1 MLPSDAGLV
10 RDLEKVLAPG
20 RVLSRPI
27 DLVARSVDASIY
39 RMIPKAVVRPG
50 DVDEVRAL
58 FAYARAH
65 RRHLT
70 LRTAGTSL
78 SGQAVTD
85 DILVE
90 LAPMWKAYRV
100 LDGGRRIWSQPG
112 VVGGYLNRVLA
123 PLGRRL
129 GPDPASIDACMI
141 GGIVANNSSGMC
153 CGVAQNSYHSLDA
166 MHFMLADGTVIDTAR
181 PDADEGLRRDR
192 PDLHAA
198 LLALRDEVR
207 ADGVLAARIRS
218 KFSRKQTMAY
228 ALNALLD
235 HDSPA
240 QILAHLMVGSQ
251 GTLGFMADVT
261 LRTVPEP
268 PCRATALLFFAELA
282 EAGAAVAPLVAAR
295 AAALEIMDAASLR
308 SQAGDR
314 DYPFA
319 IGERTAALLAEFR
332 ADTAEAL
339 KGQVRGAEEVLSG
352 FRLLT
357 PATFTGDPAERDRHW
372 HLRKGLFPSV
382 GNIRPSGT
390 AVVIEDVVVPVER
403 LAEAITDLQVLYAKH
418 DFADAITFGHAR
430 DGNLHFVFAKDFAD
444 PATVR
449 RYAAFMSELASLIV
463 GKYDG
468 ALKAEHGSGR
478 NMAPFVR
485 SEWGD
490 RAYEV
495 MKRIKGLLDP
505 DGILSPGVV
514 LSDDPEIHLK
524 DLKGMPTI
532 SPTADKCIECGFC
545 EPRCP
550 SRYLTLTPRQRIV
563 VTRELERLSA
573 ADNDA
578 ARAWRASLLAD
589 FDYEGIE
596 TCSRDSM
603 CSTSCPVHIDTGA
616 LIKETLMARHPPAAR
631 RWAERLAA
639 HYGWVMRGARLG
651 LATARTVR
659 RVPGGA
665 WVVDRGSALLHA
677 LAPTLLPHLA
687 RDMPLPEAPAPLLDP
702 SRLPARAAATSGAY
716 GRVVYFPSC
725 LVRMMGPLP
734 GEPLP
739 STPHAMVDVLQAAGF
754 EVAYP
759 GSISDLCCGM
769 PFSSK
774 AFPEAAAR
782 CASETAEA
790 LWTASGEGRDPVVT
804 DASPCAG
811 TLNELAVLH
820 LRQTGRAVRIRDFST
835 FWARDVL
842 PRMDGARRRPGRAVL
857 HPTCTLVKR
866 GALPDLLAVARAYA
880 EEVVV
885 PPGAECCGFAGDRG
899 FVVPELTRAA
909 TTREAAE
916 VRALDGGDSVGLYST
931 CRTCEIGMARAVGR
945 PYTSI
950 VHLVR
955 EALLGG

>member
-1 MLPSDAGLV
+1 LPAPDPPLV
-10 RDLEKVLAPG
+10 RDLERLLAPERVLA
-20 RVLSRPI
+20 RPI

-39 RMIPKAVVRPG
+39 RLIPKAVVRPR
-50 DVDEVRAL
+50 DLDEVRAL

-90 LAPMWKAYRV
+90 LAPFWRSYRV
-100 LDGGRRIWSQPG
+100 LDEGRRLWSQPG

-141 GGIVANNSSGMC
+141 GGIVANNASGMC
-153 CGVAQNSYHSLDA
+153 CGVAQNSYHTLDA
-166 MHFMLADGTVIDTAR
+166 MHFMLADGTALDTGR
-181 PDADEGLRRDR
+181 PDADEELRRAR

-198 LLALRDEVR
+198 LAALRDEVR
-207 ADGVLAARIRS
+207 AEGALAARIRA
-218 KFSRKQTMAY
+218 KFARKQTTAY

-235 HDSPA
+235 HDAPA

-251 GTLGFMADVT
+251 GTLGFLADVT

-268 PCRATALLFFAELA
+268 AQRATALLYFAELA
-282 EAGAAVAPLVAAR
+282 EAGAAVAPLGAAG

-314 DYPFA
+314 EYPFP
-319 IGERTAALLAEFR
+319 IGDRTAALLAEFR
-332 ADTAEAL
+332 ADAADAL
-339 KGQVRGAEEVLSG
+339 SAQVREAEQRLAG
-352 FRLLT
+352 FRLLA
-357 PATFTGDPAERDRHW
+357 PAAFTTDPAERDRHW

-382 GNIRPSGT
+382 GGMRPSGT

-403 LAEAITDLQVLYAKH
+403 LAEAITDLQALYLEH
-418 DFADAITFGHAR
+418 GFDEAITFGHAR

-449 RYAAFMSELASLIV
+449 RYDAFMRALVGLVV

-485 SEWGD
+485 DEWGD
-490 RAYEV
+490 RAYGV
-495 MKRIKGLLDP
+495 MQRIKGLLDP
-505 DGILSPGVV
+505 DGILNPGVV
-514 LSDDPEIHLK
+514 LNDDPAVHLK
-524 DLKGMPTI
+524 DLKALPTI

-550 SRYLTLTPRQRIV
+550 SRDLTLTPRQRIV
-563 VTRELERLSA
+563 VTRELERLA
-573 ADNDA
+573 AGDGA
-578 ARAWRASLLAD
+578 ARREWREALEAD
-589 FDYEGIE
+589 FDYEGIA

-616 LIKETLMARHPPAAR
+616 LIKETLVARHSRSSR
-631 RWAERLAA
+631 RWAERLAGR
-639 HYGWVMRGARLG
+639 YGALVRAARLG
-651 LATARTVR
+651 LGTARTLR
-659 RVPGGA
+659 ALPGGA
-665 WVVDRGSALLHA
+665 WIVDRSTALLHA
-677 LAPTLLPHLA
+677 VAPTLLP
-687 RDMPLPEAPAPLLDP
+687 RVPSDMPLPAPAP
-702 SRLPARAAATSGAY
+702 RLPEASRPKGAAAGN

-734 GEPLP
+734 GERGP
-739 STPHAMVDVLQAAGF
+739 STAQAMVESLHAAGF

-759 GSISDLCCGM
+759 AGVERLCCGM

-774 AFPEAAAR
+774 AYPEAAAR
-782 CASETAEA
+782 CASASAEA
-790 LWTASGEGRDPVVT
+790 IWTASAEGRDAVVT

-811 TLNELAVLH
+811 TLADLAGAH
-820 LRQTGRAVRIRDFST
+820 LERTGRAVRIRDFST

-842 PRMDGARRRPGRAVL
+842 PRLDGRFRRPGRAVL
-857 HPTCTLVKR
+857 HPTCTLVKT
-866 GALPDLLAVARAYA
+866 GGLPDLLKVARAHA

-909 TTREAAE
+909 TVREASE
-916 VRALDGGDSVGLYST
+916 VRALDGDGSTGLYST
-931 CRTCEIGMARAVGR
+931 CRTCEIGMSRAVGR
-945 PYTSI
+945 PYRSI

-955 EALLGG
+955 EAMLGG